1 MICGNAQQRANPT
14 TNPLFRNRHRGFSAV
29 TLRKSI
35 QSLRQHRQP
44 DSRQGAVERC
54 GFFRREAAAPPQ
66 LAVQG
71 LG

>member
-1 MICGNAQQRANPT
+1 MICGNAQQRANPIA
-14 TNPLFRNRHRGFSAV
+14 NPSIRNRQGGFSAL

-44 DSRQGAVERC
+44 DSRQGAVECR
-54 GFFRREAAAPPQ
+54 GFFRREATAPPQ